1 MKINRYILIIILI
14 GAMVLPKLPFFNPN
28 DATRDN
34 RVDLQDAIVWIRDF
48 ARTVEDPSAFTTSV
62 QKVLSTL
69 NVVAGLKTVIKKG
82 GDTRLVAK
90 SFAGEFCLMS
100 SLDYS
105 TPLGRSSRLDEHGL
119 GYRSVVIA
127 PDFPPPR
134 LG

>member
-14 GAMVLPKLPFFNPN
+14 GAMVLPKLPFFNPV

-34 RVDLQDAIVWIRDF
+34 RVDLQDASVWIRNF

-90 SFAGEFCLMS
+90 SLTGDFCLMY

-105 TPLGRSSRLDEHGL
+105 TPLGRSLRVNECKMI
-119 GYRSVVIA
+119 YRSLVIA

-134 LG
+134 PV

>member
-1 MKINRYILIIILI
+1 MKINKHIFIIILI
-14 GAMVLPKLPFFNPN
+14 AAMVMPKLPFFNPD

-48 ARTVEDPSAFTTSV
+48 ARTVENPSAFTTSV

-82 GDTRLVAK
+82 GETRLVAK
-90 SFAGEFCLMS
+90 SLSGDFCLMS

-105 TPLGRSSRLDEHGL
+105 TPLGRLSRLDDLEER
-119 GYRSVVIA
+119 YCSVVMQ

-134 LG
+134 VG